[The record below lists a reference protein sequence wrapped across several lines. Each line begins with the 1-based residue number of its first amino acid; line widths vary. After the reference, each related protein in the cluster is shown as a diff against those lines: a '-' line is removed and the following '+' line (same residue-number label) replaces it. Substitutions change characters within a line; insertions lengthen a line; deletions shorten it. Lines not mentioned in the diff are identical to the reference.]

1 MAKKF
6 EIEKVSDRHW
16 QQYIRH
22 IALQEL
28 TFMAKL
34 ANQKILFLD
43 LLLIS
48 LGALHIMMELLQFI
62 L

>member
-1 MAKKF
+1 MANRFDIKRW
-6 EIEKVSDRHW
+6 V
-16 QQYIRH
+16 
-22 IALQEL
+22 IAIGGNISGTLQEL

-48 LGALHIMMELLQFI
+48 LRALHIMMELLQFI